1 MACLVRSAAGDDAPS
16 MFAATS
22 TADVVSDAVVIW
34 LVATVAA
41 GIAAFA
47 MRLPAVGLAL
57 LGSVIGVPLGVLLG
71 ASMDWLE
78 LEEIP
83 FGGAMGASAGLVL
96 GGVIGLAGSTRVVP
110 RPSPRALRWF
120 AGSVVVAGITATW
133 MGSRVLE
140 ACWSDANCHFPAVPV
155 LVAADAAFL
164 AVVLFAISV
173 RPVDGAPARVDGEAA
188 GGTWFLLAAFVAG
201 GVVLWAIG
209 ATVSY
214 PSFGLP
220 ILALAGTTFVSAFVL
235 RKRRPAIALS
245 LMMGISGAGAGTVAA
260 SMLGE
265 SWRTIMVG
273 AAIGAIVG
281 VAFGLVLQHRARS
294 VSITS

>member
-220 ILALAGTTFVSAFVL
+220 IALAGTTFVSAFVL

-245 LMMGISGAGAGTVAA
+245 LMMGISGAGAGTVAS